1 MLYIYIHIYICI
13 YIYMYIYIYC
23 LGWNR
28 HWKSV
33 PCVGQLIKRS
43 QQMKKYF
50 TRTNLTIFGSIPHI
64 LRASPHPPCLSSST
78 VISLF
83 GPWLLFV
90 YSALHMVEHP
100 QFIALYY
107 LICSSLFFI
116 TICPWNFCPASPQA
130 GVKRFLTLDLSQLVN
145 SCWLTP

>member
-1 MLYIYIHIYICI
+1 MFYT
-13 YIYMYIYIYC
+13 YIYIYS

-33 PCVGQLIKRS
+33 PYVGQLIKSS
-43 QQMKKYF
+43 QQMKIYF
-50 TRTNLTIFGSIPHI
+50 TRMNLISFLSIPHV
-64 LRASPHPPCLSSST
+64 LRASPLPPCLCSST

-83 GPWLLFV
+83 GPWLLFI
-90 YSALHMVEHP
+90 YSAPHTVEHP
-100 QFIALYY
+100 QLIALYY

-145 SCWLTP
+145 PCWLTP